1 MDNENTHQTQK
12 TQGDQQ
18 MQMIRK
24 IGTDLTNIN
33 LGNNPMVQVVRKRHQ
48 KNLSQQRTPNEIGNV
63 FPNVIGNV
71 TDEEEF

>member
-33 LGNNPMVQVVRKRHQ
+33 LGNNPMV
-48 KNLSQQRTPNEIGNV
+48 
-63 FPNVIGNV
+63 
-71 TDEEEF
+71 